1 MKAKRVIYWIATG
14 LLCLLMLFAATNY
27 FFKYEAIKSVF
38 VSLGY
43 PIYIIRPLAV
53 AKLLGVIAI
62 LTGKSRTLKQW
73 AYAGFFFNFV
83 LALAAHIAVGDGQ
96 FAPALVCLVLLFVS
110 YALDDR

>member
-1 MKAKRVIYWIATG
+1 
-14 LLCLLMLFAATNY
+14 MLFAATNY
-27 FFKYEAIKSVF
+27 FFKYETIKSVF

-43 PIYIIRPLAV
+43 PTYIIRPLAI

-62 LTGKSRTLKQW
+62 LTGKSRTLKEW

-83 LALAAHIAVGDGQ
+83 LALFAHIAVGDGQ
-96 FAPALVCLVLLFVS
+96 FAPALVSLILLFIS